1 MGAARF
7 ILQLSISMVI
17 AMIAIVLVY
26 VHSTKDT
33 SKTQESNV
41 VTSVVTSV
49 VTDSVVTD
57 SVPSYIDATRSLSL
71 GEVYSITT
79 YLISGDDFATV
90 VLTDGT
96 ECYCDQAI
104 ARGLRDAIDGANDKE
119 FEIRT
124 NNDNEHEIV
133 CIN

>member
-49 VTDSVVTD
+49 VTDSV
-57 SVPSYIDATRSLSL
+57 PSYIDDIRSLSL
-71 GEVYSITT
+71 GEVHSITT
-79 YLISGDDFATV
+79 YLISSDDFATV

-96 ECYCDQAI
+96 KCYCDQAI
-104 ARGLRDAIDGANDKE
+104 ARDLRDAIDGANDKE
-119 FEIRT
+119 FEIWT

>member
-26 VHSTKDT
+26 VHSTKDA

-41 VTSVVTSV
+41 VT
-49 VTDSVVTD
+49 SVVTD

-71 GEVYSITT
+71 GEVHSITT

-96 ECYCDQAI
+96 ECYCDQTI
-104 ARGLRDAIDGANDKE
+104 ARDLRDAIDGANDKK
-119 FEIRT
+119 FELWT

>member
-1 MGAARF
+1 MRAARF

-41 VTSVVTSV
+41 VTSVVT
-49 VTDSVVTD
+49 DSI
-57 SVPSYIDATRSLSL
+57 PSYIDATRSLSL
-71 GEVYSITT
+71 GEVHSITT

-96 ECYCDQAI
+96 ECYCDQTI
-104 ARGLRDAIDGANDKE
+104 ARDLRDAIDGANDKE
-119 FEIRT
+119 FELWT

>member
-1 MGAARF
+1 MRAARF
-7 ILQLSISMVI
+7 ILQLSITMVI

-26 VHSTKDT
+26 VYSTKDT

-41 VTSVVTSV
+41 VTSI
-49 VTDSVVTD
+49 VTD

-79 YLISGDDFATV
+79 YFISGDDFATV

-96 ECYCDQAI
+96 ECYCDQTI
-104 ARGLRDAIDGANDKE
+104 AHELRDAIDGVNDKE
-119 FEIRT
+119 FEIWT

>member
-26 VHSTKDT
+26 VHSTKDA

-41 VTSVVTSV
+41 VT
-49 VTDSVVTD
+49 SVVTD

-96 ECYCDQAI
+96 ECYCDQTI
-104 ARGLRDAIDGANDKE
+104 ARDLRDAIDGANDKE
-119 FEIRT
+119 FELWT

>member
-1 MGAARF
+1 MRAVRF
-7 ILQLSISMVI
+7 ILQLSINMVI

-26 VHSTKDT
+26 VYSTKDT

-41 VTSVVTSV
+41 VTSI
-49 VTDSVVTD
+49 VTD

-71 GEVYSITT
+71 GEVHSITT

-96 ECYCDQAI
+96 ECYCDQTI
-104 ARGLRDAIDGANDKE
+104 ARDLRDAIDGANDKE
-119 FEIRT
+119 FELWT

>member
-49 VTDSVVTD
+49 VTDSV
-57 SVPSYIDATRSLSL
+57 PSYIDDIRSLSL
-71 GEVYSITT
+71 GEVHSITT
-79 YLISGDDFATV
+79 YLISSDDFATV

-104 ARGLRDAIDGANDKE
+104 ARDLRDAIDGVNDKE
-119 FEIRT
+119 FEIWT

>member
-41 VTSVVTSV
+41 VTSVVT
-49 VTDSVVTD
+49 D
-57 SVPSYIDATRSLSL
+57 SVPSYIDDIRSLSL
-71 GEVYSITT
+71 GEVHSITT
-79 YLISGDDFATV
+79 YFINRDDFATV

-104 ARGLRDAIDGANDKE
+104 ARDLRDAIDGANDKE
-119 FEIRT
+119 FEIWT

>member
-49 VTDSVVTD
+49 VTDSV
-57 SVPSYIDATRSLSL
+57 PSYIDDIRSLSL
-71 GEVYSITT
+71 GEVHSITT
-79 YLISGDDFATV
+79 YLINCDDFATV

-104 ARGLRDAIDGANDKE
+104 ARDLRDAIDGANDKE
-119 FEIRT
+119 FELWK

>member
-26 VHSTKDT
+26 VYSTKDA

-41 VTSVVTSV
+41 VT
-49 VTDSVVTD
+49 SVVTD

-71 GEVYSITT
+71 GEVHSITT

-90 VLTDGT
+90 VLIDGT
-96 ECYCDQAI
+96 ECYCDQTI
-104 ARGLRDAIDGANDKE
+104 ARDLRDAIDGANDKE
-119 FEIRT
+119 FELWT

>member
-41 VTSVVTSV
+41 VTSVVT
-49 VTDSVVTD
+49 D

-71 GEVYSITT
+71 GEVHSITT

-90 VLTDGT
+90 VLIDGT
-96 ECYCDQAI
+96 ECYCDQTI
-104 ARGLRDAIDGANDKE
+104 ARDLRDAIDGANDKE
-119 FEIRT
+119 FELWT

>member
-1 MGAARF
+1 MKAVRF
-7 ILQLSISMVI
+7 ILQLSINMVI

-26 VHSTKDT
+26 VYSTKDA

-41 VTSVVTSV
+41 VTSI
-49 VTDSVVTD
+49 VTD

-71 GEVYSITT
+71 GEVHSITT

-96 ECYCDQAI
+96 ECYCDQTI
-104 ARGLRDAIDGANDKE
+104 ARDLRDAIDGANDKE
-119 FEIRT
+119 FELWT

>member
-1 MGAARF
+1 MRAARF

-26 VHSTKDT
+26 VYSTKDA

-41 VTSVVTSV
+41 VT
-49 VTDSVVTD
+49 SVVTD

-71 GEVYSITT
+71 GEVHSITT

-96 ECYCDQAI
+96 ECYCDQTI
-104 ARGLRDAIDGANDKE
+104 ARDLRDAIDGANDKE
-119 FEIRT
+119 FELWT

>member
-49 VTDSVVTD
+49 VTDSV
-57 SVPSYIDATRSLSL
+57 PSYIDDIRSLSL
-71 GEVYSITT
+71 GEVHSITT
-79 YLISGDDFATV
+79 YFISGDDFATV

-119 FEIRT
+119 FEIWT

>member
-33 SKTQESNV
+33 SKTQES
-41 VTSVVTSV
+41 SVVT
-49 VTDSVVTD
+49 SVVTD

-71 GEVYSITT
+71 GEVHSITT
-79 YLISGDDFATV
+79 YPISGDDFATV

-96 ECYCDQAI
+96 ECYCDQTI
-104 ARGLRDAIDGANDKE
+104 ARDLRDAIDGVNDKE
-119 FEIRT
+119 FEIWT

>member
-1 MGAARF
+1 MKAVRF
-7 ILQLSISMVI
+7 ILQLSINMVI

-26 VHSTKDT
+26 VYSTKDT

-41 VTSVVTSV
+41 VT
-49 VTDSVVTD
+49 SVVTD

-71 GEVYSITT
+71 GEVHSITT

-96 ECYCDQAI
+96 ECYCDQTI
-104 ARGLRDAIDGANDKE
+104 ARDLRDAIDGVNDKE
-119 FEIRT
+119 FELWT

>member
-49 VTDSVVTD
+49 VTDSV
-57 SVPSYIDATRSLSL
+57 PSYIDDIRSLSL
-71 GEVYSITT
+71 GEVHSITT
-79 YLISGDDFATV
+79 YLISSDEFATV

-104 ARGLRDAIDGANDKE
+104 ARDLRDAIDGANDKE
-119 FEIRT
+119 FEIWT

>member
-1 MGAARF
+1 MRAARF

-49 VTDSVVTD
+49 VTDSV
-57 SVPSYIDATRSLSL
+57 PSYIDDIRSLSL
-71 GEVYSITT
+71 GEVHSITT
-79 YLISGDDFATV
+79 YLISSDEFATV

-104 ARGLRDAIDGANDKE
+104 ARDLRDAIDGVNDKE
-119 FEIRT
+119 FEIWT

>member
-41 VTSVVTSV
+41 VTSVVTNSI
-49 VTDSVVTD
+49 
-57 SVPSYIDATRSLSL
+57 PSYIDATRSLSL
-71 GEVYSITT
+71 GEVHSITT

-96 ECYCDQAI
+96 ECYCDQTI
-104 ARGLRDAIDGANDKE
+104 ARDLRDAIDGVNDKE
-119 FEIRT
+119 FELWT

>member
-1 MGAARF
+1 MKDVRF
-7 ILQLSISMVI
+7 ILWLSLFLVGVMT
-17 AMIAIVLVY
+17 AIVVSC
-26 VHSTKDT
+26 VDT
-33 SKTQESNV
+33 SA
-41 VTSVVTSV
+41 
-49 VTDSVVTD
+49 DSVNPTTASSYVI
-57 SVPSYIDATRSLSL
+57 PNYIDDIRSLSL
-71 GEVYSITT
+71 GEVHSITT

-119 FEIRT
+119 FEIWT

>member
-1 MGAARF
+1 MRAARF
-7 ILQLSISMVI
+7 ILQLSITMVI

-26 VHSTKDT
+26 VYSTKDA

-41 VTSVVTSV
+41 VT
-49 VTDSVVTD
+49 SVVTD

-71 GEVYSITT
+71 GEVHSITT
-79 YLISGDDFATV
+79 YLINGDDFATV

-96 ECYCDQAI
+96 ECYCDQSI
-104 ARGLRDAIDGANDKE
+104 ARDLRDAIDGANDKE
-119 FEIRT
+119 FELWT

>member
-49 VTDSVVTD
+49 VTDSV
-57 SVPSYIDATRSLSL
+57 PSYIDDIRSLSL
-71 GEVYSITT
+71 GEVHSITT
-79 YLISGDDFATV
+79 YLIGGDDFATV

-96 ECYCDQAI
+96 ECYCDQAV

-119 FEIRT
+119 FEIWT

>member
-26 VHSTKDT
+26 VHSTKDA

-41 VTSVVTSV
+41 VT
-49 VTDSVVTD
+49 SVVTD

-71 GEVYSITT
+71 GEVHSITT

-90 VLTDGT
+90 VLIDGT
-96 ECYCDQAI
+96 ECYCDQTI
-104 ARGLRDAIDGANDKE
+104 ARDLRDAIDGANDKE
-119 FEIRT
+119 FELWT

>member
-26 VHSTKDT
+26 VHSTKDA

-41 VTSVVTSV
+41 VTSI
-49 VTDSVVTD
+49 VTD

-71 GEVYSITT
+71 GEVHSITT
-79 YLISGDDFATV
+79 YLISDDDFATV

-96 ECYCDQAI
+96 ECYCDQTI
-104 ARGLRDAIDGANDKE
+104 ARDLRDAIDGVNDKE
-119 FEIRT
+119 FELWT

>member
-1 MGAARF
+1 MKDVRF
-7 ILQLSISMVI
+7 ILWLSLFLVG
-17 AMIAIVLVY
+17 AMSAIVVSC
-26 VHSTKDT
+26 VDT
-33 SKTQESNV
+33 SA
-41 VTSVVTSV
+41 
-49 VTDSVVTD
+49 DSASPTTASSYAIPD
-57 SVPSYIDATRSLSL
+57 YIDATRSLSL
-71 GEVYSITT
+71 GEVHSITT
-79 YLISGDDFATV
+79 YLISSDDFATV

-119 FEIRT
+119 FEIWT